1 MRNRIPDRYDLR
13 VWSRQQ
19 TIGDELSIPGTT
31 TWNWMKKVGRV
42 KVTVE
47 VEVEV
52 EVEVGVSTSCHR
64 DMS

>member
-52 EVEVGVSTSCHR
+52 EVGVSTSCHR